1 MGKNRRQ
8 SALAKSIQAGLLR
21 DPDRFKQTAWGHF
34 IAFFTLHRIKL
45 IRFEEQ
51 LFTMLRREIW
61 QFNENEYHA
70 SFRTTSGQPPLKLMG
85 DLGYSGSVS
94 WFQGTE
100 SRYLILLQTFFG
112 TFDGH
117 YVIKSLPRHFEY
129 TFFQSDLLEPYND
142 YMREHP
148 DSVLVW
154 ITDYLISPY
163 LTLGTTFGCT
173 PAHHIIMEN
182 ILCGQSD
189 DPAGERW
196 ETYDL
201 KPIDYFYPERDL
213 LPAPLVSDA
222 TLDKLADTFND
233 KLHLWRKDYEKFI
246 QAMKEDTKFLEDA
259 NAVDYSLFLV
269 RMPASSSPEVLGR
282 KSPWREGLPSADGKW
297 KYRAVILDFFWARHK
312 LRAQALSG
320 VVQTFNVV
328 SRKGHM
334 SITTTAPD
342 YRQKFLKM
350 VEEMIKLH

>member
-1 MGKNRRQ
+1 MGKSRRQ
-8 SALAKSIQAGLLR
+8 SALTKSIQAGLLR
-21 DPDRFKQTAWGHF
+21 DPDRFKKTGWGHL
-34 IAFFTLHRIKL
+34 IAFFTLYRIKL
-45 IRFEEQ
+45 IRFEDD
-51 LFTMLRREIW
+51 LFARLRQEIW
-61 QFNENEYHA
+61 KFNENEYQA
-70 SFRTTSGQPPLKLMG
+70 SFRTTSGQPPLKSMG
-85 DLGYSGSVS
+85 DLGYSGS
-94 WFQGTE
+94 
-100 SRYLILLQTFFG
+100 TFFG
-112 TFDGH
+112 TLDGH

-129 TFFQSDLLEPYND
+129 TFFQSDLLQPYYD

-163 LTLGTTFGCT
+163 VTLGTIFGCT

-213 LPAPLVSDA
+213 LPAPLVSEA
-222 TLDKLADTFND
+222 TLSKLADTFND
-233 KLHLWRKDYEKFI
+233 KLHLWKKDYEEFI
-246 QAMKEDTKFLEDA
+246 QAIKEDTKFLEDA

-269 RMPASSSPEVLGR
+269 RIPASSSPEVLGR
-282 KSPWREGLPSADGKW
+282 KSPWRAGLPSADGKW

-328 SRKGHM
+328 GRKGHM

-342 YRQKFLKM
+342 YRQKFLAM
-350 VEEMIKLH
+350 VQEMIQVHE